1 MYLLSVFASC
11 FISVWSVYCTSN
23 GQWVASK
30 ILQGFLGAPIES
42 LCEITVSDIYFE
54 HERAKGMGIYA
65 LALLTSNTVAPMIAG
80 FIADGMNWK
89 WVLFF
94 GSIFDAACFVFLFF
108 FMEETNYTRR
118 VNAKS
123 TKITTLEGIV
133 SNEKNAG
140 VTVTSKEK
148 LIEPILSHQ
157 TIEER
162 IQETN
167 ENLYNE
173 VDIVSTE
180 EEVPAVKPRKSWI
193 SKLSLTGGIKKKFLL
208 GHYFWGP
215 VLMCRYPA
223 VLWSGFLYGS
233 TVVGFNLINATE
245 SAVLYYPPYNFSSA
259 MCGLAYGGPLVGQLI
274 CFAINSFIT
283 DKLKI
288 TIARKRNSLSIPEDR
303 FHVLIFAA
311 VLGLG
316 GTLMW
321 SLGAY
326 YKQPWPLLVIGL
338 GVSGGLGIF
347 TCTIATL
354 YVSDTYKELDTEG
367 MVVVIVIRN
376 CMSFACSYG
385 LTPWVTN
392 MGIKNA
398 FLCSGL
404 ILFG

>member
-1 MYLLSVFASC
+1 MIVYCYAVGIPSSSIYSVLVNITLSTNITLDELNAGTGYMFLFFGLGCIVFQPLALQYGKRPVYLLSVFASC
-11 FISVWSVYCTSN
+11 FISVWSAYCTSN

-80 FIADGMNWK
+80 FITDGMNWK

-162 IQETN
+162 IQETS

-180 EEVPAVKPRKSWI
+180 KEVPAVKSRKSWI

-208 GHYFWGP
+208 GHYF
-215 VLMCRYPA
+215 
-223 VLWSGFLYGS
+223 
-233 TVVGFNLINATE
+233 
-245 SAVLYYPPYNFSSA
+245 
-259 MCGLAYGGPLVGQLI
+259 
-274 CFAINSFIT
+274 
-283 DKLKI
+283 
-288 TIARKRNSLSIPEDR
+288 
-303 FHVLIFAA
+303 
-311 VLGLG
+311 
-316 GTLMW
+316 
-321 SLGAY
+321 
-326 YKQPWPLLVIGL
+326 
-338 GVSGGLGIF
+338 
-347 TCTIATL
+347 
-354 YVSDTYKELDTEG
+354 
-367 MVVVIVIRN
+367 
-376 CMSFACSYG
+376 
-385 LTPWVTN
+385 
-392 MGIKNA
+392 
-398 FLCSGL
+398 
-404 ILFG
+404 